1 MAFDFTKLIKEEQK
15 KQEET
20 SSRSGGVGF
29 KTVYPFNNGRLELK
43 LIGNEPSGLL
53 YREVMFHQYYSEGK
67 KNKVP
72 CLHQMYGLDCPI
84 CDAVNNVQDKL
95 GDDKVYGTYG
105 AKKQGFMFAK
115 LLNYSPENYFG
126 ETKNPPKPGEIVIFM
141 FPKSV
146 INELRNMII
155 EFQDELDTI
164 FTNNST
170 RNVTLKVTTGANGFP
185 EYNFYVKNNESVL
198 CVDANGNPDQAAFN
212 EYMSKM
218 PDIRT
223 IKYPDKP
230 DENMM
235 KIHRAIVEEI
245 NNKYF
250 GITTSVPPMNDPQ
263 PMVSNTGNAPAT
275 PPVQNVNVSNTP
287 ETINTSSTN
296 NVNVTSQPDV
306 NNVQENVTS
315 EDPRGVRPPCFG
327 NNEYNEKCAQCPW
340 DAECV

>member
-1 MAFDFTKLIKEEQK
+1 MAFNFTKLIEDEQK
-15 KQEET
+15 KQNST
-20 SSRSGGVGF
+20 RSNGGGTGF

-53 YREVMFHQYYSEGK
+53 YREVMFHQYYADGK

-72 CLHQMYGLDCPI
+72 CLHEMYGLDCPI
-84 CDAVNNVQDKL
+84 CNAVRNVQDKL

-105 AKKQGFMFAK
+105 TKRQGFMFAK
-115 LLNYSPENYFG
+115 LLGYSPENYFG
-126 ETKNPPKPGEIVIFM
+126 ENKNPPKSGEVVIFM

-146 INELRNMII
+146 INELRNLII

-198 CVDANGNPDQAAFN
+198 CMDANGNPDDNAFN
-212 EYMSKM
+212 MYMTQM

-223 IKYPDKP
+223 VKYPDRP
-230 DENMM
+230 DEDMM

-250 GITTSVPPMNDPQ
+250 GIKSSVPPMKDPQ
-263 PMVSNTGNAPAT
+263 PMSYTQPTNPVPQIQKKSDPVPDFPEVDDLPWDTPNNESESN
-275 PPVQNVNVSNTP
+275 
-287 ETINTSSTN
+287 
-296 NVNVTSQPDV
+296 D
-306 NNVQENVTS
+306 VQENEVS

-327 NNEYNEKCAQCPW
+327 NNEYNEKCSQCPW
-340 DAECV
+340 DSECI

>member
-15 KQEET
+15 KQEES
-20 SSRSGGVGF
+20 SSRSGGIGF

-53 YREVMFHQYYSEGK
+53 YREVMFHQYYSDGK

-72 CLHQMYGLDCPI
+72 CLHQMYGMDCPI
-84 CDAVNNVQDKL
+84 CNAVSNVQDKL

-105 AKKQGFMFAK
+105 TKKQGFMFAK

-126 ETKNPPKPGEIVIFM
+126 DTKNPPKPGEIVIFM

-170 RNVTLKVTTGANGFP
+170 RNVTLKVTTGSNGFP

-212 EYMSKM
+212 DYMSKM

-230 DENMM
+230 DDDMM

-250 GITTSVPPMNDPQ
+250 GIATSTPPMNDPQ
-263 PMVSNTGNAPAT
+263 PMVNDNVNNYNQPVNSNTVNENINT
-275 PPVQNVNVSNTP
+275 PNVNVTNNNVQANVSNT
-287 ETINTSSTN
+287 T
-296 NVNVTSQPDV
+296 
-306 NNVQENVTS
+306 QENVTS
-315 EDPRGVRPPCFG
+315 EDPRGPRPSCFG
-327 NNEYNEKCAQCPW
+327 NNKYDEDCSNCPW
-340 DAECV
+340 DSECV

>member
-20 SSRSGGVGF
+20 SSRSGGIGF
-29 KTVYPFNNGRLELK
+29 KTAYPFNNGRLELK

-53 YREVMFHQYYSEGK
+53 YREVMFHQYYSDGK

-72 CLHQMYGLDCPI
+72 CLHQMYGMNCPI
-84 CDAVNNVQDKL
+84 CNAINNVQDKL

-105 AKKQGFMFAK
+105 TKKQGFMFAK

-126 ETKNPPKPGEIVIFM
+126 DTKNPPKPGEIVIFM

-170 RNVTLKVTTGANGFP
+170 RNVTLKVTTGSNGFP

-212 EYMSKM
+212 DYMSKM

-230 DENMM
+230 DDDMM

-250 GITTSVPPMNDPQ
+250 GITTSTPPMNDPQ
-263 PMVSNTGNAPAT
+263 PMINDNVTNNYNQSVNSNTVNETVNAPNT
-275 PPVQNVNVSNTP
+275 NVTNNNVQANVSNT
-287 ETINTSSTN
+287 N
-296 NVNVTSQPDV
+296 
-306 NNVQENVTS
+306 QENVTA

-327 NNEYNEKCAQCPW
+327 NNEYNEKCSQCPW